1 MSAPSAINNARQIII
16 GKTPV
21 ALGATDLKS
30 AAFAAATGEVG
41 VFTKEGVRVNTANSN
56 ISAGMEFV
64 IAVSRGAGKSPL
76 VSDLIDGS
84 KVTVANAVTNAAAT
98 EQVTAVG
105 YNGTSGLIADVA
117 TYAGELYKV
126 TVLVHQFLSG
136 TDSEKLKAGYYQ
148 SQLTDGQ
155 AEIALGIAGSLIKNF
170 SREVSNSNG
179 DKPVKAKAVCNA
191 AGTLV
196 IGAATA
202 TISKGSTQ
210 LSTNAVITGA
220 VVGDY
225 IRLSETAGGIGLASP
240 VFKILSIAGS
250 VYTLDREYQ
259 GATMSGL
266 AVAANVFLITA
277 AAGAAGNWGVV
288 LTGTPLPFNRS
299 KKRYAKC
306 RFDVSLSES
315 FGSTAAANTA
325 SAFEGSGTPESIAQL
340 ENFLARF
347 MSESYEMG
355 EPFINNIDGDLLA
368 DLSAAGYGLI
378 TLKWSQVEV
387 VSFQNEISLKELVIA
402 VPAPTAGALVN
413 ALYVTT
419 ATDGLT
425 ALLGTIVPANA
436 QLVSPL
442 AP

>member
-30 AAFAAATGEVG
+30 AAFEAAEGEIG
-41 VFTKEGVRVNTANSN
+41 VFTKEGVRVNTANGN
-56 ISAGMEFV
+56 ISAEMEFV
-64 IAVSRGAGKSPL
+64 IAVSRGAGKAPL

-84 KVTVANAVTNAAAT
+84 KVTVANAVQNAVAT
-98 EQVTAVG
+98 EQSLAIG

-155 AEIALGIAGSLIKNF
+155 AEIALGIRSSVNKNF
-170 SREVSNSNG
+170 NREVSNSDG
-179 DKPVKAKAVCNA
+179 DKPIVAKALCSDPGVVTA
-191 AGTLV
+191 ASTGTLTTTKGSALV
-196 IGAATA
+196 GASGAGIATQLPVGAYVRFGTAQTDAVYKVVAVDQANNTLTVDSEILEASATLTAGNAETIDAALGAAA
-202 TISKGSTQ
+202 
-210 LSTNAVITGA
+210 
-220 VVGDY
+220 D
-225 IRLSETAGGIGLASP
+225 
-240 VFKILSIAGS
+240 
-250 VYTLDREYQ
+250 
-259 GATMSGL
+259 
-266 AVAANVFLITA
+266 
-277 AAGAAGNWGVV
+277 WGVV
-288 LTGTPLPFNRS
+288 LDGTALPFSRS

-315 FGSTAAANTA
+315 FGSTVAANTA
-325 SAFEGSGTPESIAQL
+325 NAFEGSGTPESVAQL

-347 MSESYEMG
+347 ASESYEMG
-355 EPFINNIDGDLLA
+355 SPFIFDIDEDLLA

-387 VSFQNEISLKELVIA
+387 VSFQNEISPKELVIA
-402 VPAPTAGALVN
+402 IAAPSAGATVN
-413 ALYVTT
+413 AAYAVT
-419 ATDGLT
+419 ATDGLCD
-425 ALLGTIVPANA
+425 LLEAIIPANA
-436 QLVSPL
+436 QVSADLVP
-442 AP
+442 

>member
-16 GKTPV
+16 GGTA
-21 ALGATDLKS
+21 ALGVGTDLQS
-30 AAFAAATGEVG
+30 AAFRAAAGEIG
-41 VFTKEGVRVNTANSN
+41 IFSKEGTRLVAGTATV
-56 ISAGMEFV
+56 GREYV
-64 IAVSRGAGKSPL
+64 IAVSRGAALPPL

-84 KVTVANAVTNAAAT
+84 KVTVANAVLGTAAT

-179 DKPVKAKAVCNA
+179 DKPIIAKVLCNNA
-191 AGTLV
+191 GAANTGAGTITV
-196 IGAATA
+196 
-202 TISKGSTQ
+202 SKGSTEV
-210 LSTNAVITGA
+210 LFGTNVDAVAT
-220 VVGDY
+220 VGDY
-225 IRLSETAGGIGLASP
+225 IRFDESAGGATA
-240 VFKILSIAGS
+240 VTDS
-250 VYTLDREYQ
+250 VYKIISINAAAQTLTLDRVY
-259 GATMSGL
+259 ATTSL
-266 AVAANVFLITA
+266 VAAAEANAVIITA
-277 AAGAAGNWGVV
+277 ALGAAANWGVT

-325 SAFEGSGTPESIAQL
+325 NASEGEGTFEAISQL
-340 ENFLARF
+340 ENFVSRF

-355 EPFINNIDGDLLA
+355 QPFIDNIDGDLLA
-368 DLSAAGYGLI
+368 TSAVAGGRYSVI
-378 TLKWSQVEV
+378 TIKWSQTEV
-387 VSFQNEISLKELVIA
+387 VSFQNEISPKELIIA
-402 VPAPTAGALVN
+402 TPLTTPAYANVANGFNTLMATISPTAVVGANLNV
-413 ALYVTT
+413 
-419 ATDGLT
+419 
-425 ALLGTIVPANA
+425 
-436 QLVSPL
+436 
-442 AP
+442 